1 MIWKSS
7 LPSREII
14 ELRNLIQVAILVT
27 DDAIG
32 RKENR
37 GLHYNTELI

>member
-1 MIWKSS
+1 
-7 LPSREII
+7 
-14 ELRNLIQVAILVT
+14 LRNLIQVAILVT

-37 GLHYNTELI
+37 GLHFNSDLE